1 MDDQPNTQAEPVRA
15 AALVVSTKDWD
26 DRGFGYGTNTAYR
39 VPVLAIDFYR
49 EDKTQ

>member
-15 AALVVSTKDWD
+15 VAVVVPTRWLDMGEDYAELLVQ
-26 DRGFGYGTNTAYR
+26 RE
-39 VPVLAIDFYR
+39 AIAVTDFYR